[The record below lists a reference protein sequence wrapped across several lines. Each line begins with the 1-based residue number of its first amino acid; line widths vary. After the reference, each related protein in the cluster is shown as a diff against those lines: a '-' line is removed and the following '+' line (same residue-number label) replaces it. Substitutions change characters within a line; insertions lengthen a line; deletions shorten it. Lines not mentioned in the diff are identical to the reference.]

1 MFHSKKL
8 QEWLIKFK
16 IFNKAFKPH
25 DRNRWLIPRKST
37 VCSFIYDNCNYFSQ
51 KKRKKQKKQKQK
63 QNKTKQT
70 KPKQK
75 QKQRNQ

>member
-25 DRNRWLIPRKST
+25 DRNRWLIPRKSIG
-37 VCSFIYDNCNYFSQ
+37 CSFIYDNCNYFSP
-51 KKRKKQKKQKQK
+51 KKKTKKQK
-63 QNKTKQT
+63 NK
-70 KPKQK
+70 KQK

>member
-25 DRNRWLIPRKST
+25 NRNRWLIPRKSIG
-37 VCSFIYDNCNYFSQ
+37 CSFIYDNCNYFSP
-51 KKRKKQKKQKQK
+51 KKKNKKTKKQKT
-63 QNKTKQT
+63 KTKT
-70 KPKQK
+70 KTKTKKPIV
-75 QKQRNQ
+75 